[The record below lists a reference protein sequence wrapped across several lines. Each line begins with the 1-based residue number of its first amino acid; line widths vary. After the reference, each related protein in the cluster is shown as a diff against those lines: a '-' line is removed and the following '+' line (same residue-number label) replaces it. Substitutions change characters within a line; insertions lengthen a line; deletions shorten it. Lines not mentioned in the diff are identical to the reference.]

1 MAIPPTPPTPLGES
15 PAFLDML
22 AHVSRLAPLDR
33 PVLVVG
39 ERGTGKELIAARLAY
54 LSPRWD
60 RPFITLNCA
69 ALPEALLDAELFG
82 HEAGAFTSATRRRA
96 GRFEAADGG
105 SLFLDE
111 IATATPAVQEKLLR
125 VIEYGAFSRI
135 GGNETISVDV
145 RVIAATNA
153 DLPALAAAGRF
164 RADLLDRL
172 AFDVIRLPPLRER
185 GEDLV
190 LLAEHFA
197 TRMTAVLGR
206 EYFAGFA
213 PEALAALRAWPWPGN
228 VRELRN
234 AVERS
239 VARLAD
245 PTRKLTALVIDP
257 FGPTAPPAPA
267 PPTPAPPASPG
278 ATSLPEAEYAL
289 EARML
294 AEALAATRFNQRAAA
309 ARLGLG
315 YDQFRRRLRAHPALR
330 RGDLAAGGGTGRD
343 VPP

>member
-1 MAIPPTPPTPLGES
+1 MAISPTPPTPLGES

-60 RPFITLNCA
+60 RPFVTLNCA
-69 ALPEALLDAELFG
+69 ALPEALLDAEMFG

-96 GRFEAADGG
+96 GRFEAADTGT
-105 SLFLDE
+105 LFLDE

-172 AFDVIRLPPLRER
+172 AFDVIRLPPLRAR
-185 GEDLV
+185 GDDIV

-206 EYFAGFA
+206 DYFAGFA
-213 PEALAALRAWPWPGN
+213 PAALAALTAWPWPGN

-245 PTRKLTALVIDP
+245 PTRLLSELVIDP
-257 FGPTAPPAPA
+257 FGPAPA
-267 PPTPAPPASPG
+267 PVPVPAPPAAAP
-278 ATSLPEAEYAL
+278 ARAPSLPEAERAL

-294 AEALAATRFNQRAAA
+294 AEALVATRFNQRAAA

-330 RGDLAAGGGTGRD
+330 AGDLSAAARD
-343 VPP
+343 G

>member
-1 MAIPPTPPTPLGES
+1 
-15 PAFLDML
+15 ML

-69 ALPEALLDAELFG
+69 ALPDSLLDSELFG

-105 SLFLDE
+105 TLFLDE

-125 VIEYGAFSRI
+125 AIEYGSFSRI
-135 GGNETISVDV
+135 GGNETIGVDV

-185 GEDLV
+185 GEDLR

-206 EYFAGFA
+206 PFFAGFTQA
-213 PEALAALRAWPWPGN
+213 ALAALDAWPWPGN

-239 VARLAD
+239 VCRLND
-245 PTRKLTALVIDP
+245 PAAPLAELVIDP
-257 FGPTAPPAPA
+257 FGTPATAVSALAAPLAGPMAPRLAAPPPD
-267 PPTPAPPASPG
+267 
-278 ATSLPEAEYAL
+278 TSLVTAERAL

-294 AEALAATRFNQRAAA
+294 GEALAAARFNQRAAA
-309 ARLGLG
+309 ARVGLS
-315 YDQFRRRLRAHPALR
+315 YDQFRRRLRGHPELR
-330 RGDLAAGGGTGRD
+330 GPELHG
-343 VPP
+343 P

>member
-1 MAIPPTPPTPLGES
+1 
-15 PAFLDML
+15 ML

-69 ALPEALLDAELFG
+69 ALPDSLLDSELFG

-105 SLFLDE
+105 TLFLDE

-125 VIEYGAFSRI
+125 AIEYGSFSRI
-135 GGNETISVDV
+135 GGNETIGVDV

-185 GEDLV
+185 GEDLR

-206 EYFAGFA
+206 PFFAGFTQA
-213 PEALAALRAWPWPGN
+213 ALAALDAWPWPGN

-239 VARLAD
+239 VCRLND
-245 PTRKLTALVIDP
+245 PAAPLAELVIDP
-257 FGPTAPPAPA
+257 FGTPATAVSALTAPLTAPMAPRLAA
-267 PPTPAPPASPG
+267 PPPD
-278 ATSLPEAEYAL
+278 TSLVAAERAL

-294 AEALAATRFNQRAAA
+294 AEALAAARFNQRAAA
-309 ARLGLG
+309 ARVGLS
-315 YDQFRRRLRAHPALR
+315 YDQFRRRLRGHPELR
-330 RGDLAAGGGTGRD
+330 GPELHG
-343 VPP
+343 P